1 MPAVERVDPKTI
13 FTAEEWSRLTARDSW
28 RGIWLVVHCWGTIA
42 AAVALVTI
50 WPNPFTWLI
59 AVMIV
64 GTRQLG
70 LAILMHEAAH
80 GGLHANQKINEFVG
94 NWICAV
100 PVGASLAGY
109 RAYHL
114 KHHRFTQQPE
124 DPDLGLSAPFP
135 ISKDS
140 FYRKAFRDLTGQT
153 FIKQRTPSFK
163 ALFARRD
170 PIVTDAMRD
179 EETENFL
186 TSGRIA
192 MQRFLGVNALLFGLF
207 WLAGAGIWFFG
218 VWIVAMATWFP
229 LVTRV
234 RNIAEHACTSTGA
247 DPFSH
252 ARTTH
257 ANLIERMLIAPYWVN
272 YHAEHHLFM
281 YLPCYRL
288 EEAHRLLTEKGL
300 IARVEVAPSYLD
312 VIRLATSRPQ
322 PASAA

>member
-1 MPAVERVDPKTI
+1 MAIVERIDPKAV
-13 FTAEEWSRLTARDSW
+13 FTPDEWARLTARDSW
-28 RGIWLVVHCWGTIA
+28 RGMWLVVHCWGTIL

-50 WPNPFTWLI
+50 WPNPLTWLI

-80 GGLHANQKINEFVG
+80 GGLHANQKVNEFVG
-94 NWICAV
+94 QWLCAV

-114 KHHRFTQQPE
+114 KHHRYTQQPE

-140 FYRKAFRDLTGQT
+140 FGRKVFRDLTGQT
-153 FIKQRTPSFK
+153 FFKQRAP
-163 ALFARRD
+163 LFMELFRAQPVVEQEHD
-170 PIVTDAMRD
+170 D
-179 EETENFL
+179 EHENFL
-186 TSGRIA
+186 SSGAQA
-192 MQRFLGVNALLFGLF
+192 MVNFLSVNALLFVLF
-207 WLAGAGIWFFG
+207 YLAGAGIWFAG
-218 VWIVAMATWFP
+218 IWLIAMATWFP

-234 RNIAEHACTSTGA
+234 RNIAEHACTSTGP

-257 ANLIERMLIAPYWVN
+257 ANLVERALIAPYWVN

-288 EEAHRLLTEKGL
+288 PEAHRMLTEKGL
-300 IARVEVAPSYLD
+300 IARVEVAPNYLD
-312 VIRLATSRPQ
+312 VLRLATSRVR
-322 PASAA
+322 PA